1 LHSSTSNEYTDP
13 SDKNSWEM
21 TMGDEINEERD
32 FEEEGDVR
40 LERCCWRIEGGDE
53 VEDEVGVEEES
64 RVTRNAKDCHSRP
77 PDPDDELKSNHK
89 SSHTPNSLGID
100 TVITG
105 SDKNSAEGDE
115 IVTLWDWVKGQLEQ
129 LLTLTFEVH
138 LAFNTSLFSSI
149 TSPTLT
155 AKRATGDISKDLSS
169 IHTQRMPL
177 KLNDDCVEGEGH
189 GEGEDDEE
197 RDFETLNNFEQF
209 FAISNFIE
217 PPLFVESTN
226 SIKILLPSEENRAR
240 FIKGPATESFSPLT
254 TNSEPDEN
262 NTS

>member
-1 LHSSTSNEYTDP
+1 
-13 SDKNSWEM
+13 M

-40 LERCCWRIEGGDE
+40 LERCCWRTEGGDE

-64 RVTRNAKDCHSRP
+64 RVTQNVKDCHSRP

-100 TVITG
+100 TVTTG
-105 SDKNSAEGDE
+105 SDKDSTEGAE

-129 LLTLTFEVH
+129 LLTSTFEVH

-169 IHTQRMPL
+169 IHTQQVSL
-177 KLNDDCVEGEGH
+177 KLNDDCV
-189 GEGEDDEE
+189 EGEDDEE

-217 PPLFVESTN
+217 PPSFVESKN

-240 FIKGPATESFSPLT
+240 FIKGPATESPSPFT
-254 TNSEPDEN
+254 TNSEPNEN
-262 NTS
+262 HTS